1 MPKTKRDVDS
11 VFPLAKATTRLHRN
25 AAKGFTRRCASCG
38 RFTRR
43 HPRECSWHA
52 RDCAGGARG
61 AITRV
66 KGRGGAL
73 KARKQHSTQKKAQA
87 RRTCGQF
94 RKGSSTRSSAP
105 ALCVHDSKT
114 QDDKIEDEVK
124 ELVLSLRPIRTRQAV
139 VVHCVGK
146 PARAPEFGL
155 DTRHIVTTPSK
166 LTLAQYSKLFSAA
179 VRSEYICGVVMKG
192 TALASIDHAHALS
205 HVAKELDTH
214 PGHVLA
220 LNVGELIGG
229 GEGLHSA
236 QHAML
241 EVLQKPDCVLGHLYM
256 SEHALPH
263 TTKSNKKFK
272 KAMRDALRANRSKPV
287 YKQRFAAMAPW
298 ARLGAHCWFD
308 PSPAQAKKFMRIYVE
323 QNK

>member
-11 VFPLAKATTRLHRN
+11 GFPLAKATTRRHRN
-25 AAKGFTRRCASCG
+25 AAKGFTRRCTSCG
-38 RFTRR
+38 LFTRS
-43 HPRECSWHA
+43 HPRERSWHA

-61 AITRV
+61 AIT
-66 KGRGGAL
+66 K
-73 KARKQHSTQKKAQA
+73 KAQKKAQA
-87 RRTCGQF
+87 RRTCAKGQQRTLF

-105 ALCVHDSKT
+105 APCVHDSKT

-155 DTRHIVTTPSK
+155 DKRHIVTTPSK
-166 LTLAQYSKLFSAA
+166 LTLAQYSKIFSAA

-236 QHAML
+236 QHALL

-263 TTKSNKKFK
+263 TTKNNKKFK
-272 KAMRDALRANRSKPV
+272 EAMVDALRANRSKPV